1 MKVYK
6 PRWTCQ
12 LCKRKISQNVSP
24 DIGVCNRCR
33 NKSNPNLYSINRIPD
48 QYFEF
53 EKIKVGGIKLE
64 ARLNE

>member
-1 MKVYK
+1 MNVYK

-12 LCKRKISQNVSP
+12 VCKRKISQNVSP
-24 DIGVCNRCR
+24 DKGVCKRCID
-33 NKSNPNLYSINRIPD
+33 KSNPNLYSLRKVPD

-64 ARLNE
+64 AKVNE